1 MTRGAA
7 KMGKTLLCMAL
18 VLMTIAASPSRAE
31 TCADVAIVFAIDSS
45 DSITDAE
52 YAFETRAIV
61 SALRDESVLAVLK
74 SAGMVA
80 VSAVFWGD
88 SAFPVQ
94 RIGWFFIDEGR
105 GAETFAREI
114 ERNQRAV
121 AGNTDIGNGIWQAL
135 DLLDDPGLCPLRSVI
150 DISGDGRETL
160 GSARPNLVSLYHARQ
175 RAERMHVTI
184 NALVISG
191 DDDGLAAYY
200 AKKVITGDNAFVMVI
215 TKFTDIWAAI
225 RKKLI
230 RELS

>member
-7 KMGKTLLCMAL
+7 KMRKTLLCVAL
-18 VLMTIAASPSRAE
+18 VLMTIAAAPSQAE
-31 TCADVAIVFAIDSS
+31 ACADVAIVFAIDGS

-80 VSAVFWGD
+80 VSAVIWGY
-88 SAFPVQ
+88 SVFPVQ

-150 DISGDGRETL
+150 DISRRQGGFG
-160 GSARPNLVSLYHARQ
+160 GSPAEPGFALSRTSACRTNARNDQ
-175 RAERMHVTI
+175 RA
-184 NALVISG
+184 G
-191 DDDGLAAYY
+191 DIG
-200 AKKVITGDNAFVMVI
+200 
-215 TKFTDIWAAI
+215 
-225 RKKLI
+225 R
-230 RELS
+230 

>member
-7 KMGKTLLCMAL
+7 KMRKTLLCVAL
-18 VLMTIAASPSRAE
+18 VLMTIAAAPSQAE
-31 TCADVAIVFAIDSS
+31 ACADVAIVFAIDGS

-80 VSAVFWGD
+80 VSAVIWGD
-88 SAFPVQ
+88 SVFPVQ

-121 AGNTDIGNGIWQAL
+121 AGNTDIGNQQ
-135 DLLDDPGLCPLRSVI
+135 D
-150 DISGDGRETL
+150 
-160 GSARPNLVSLYHARQ
+160 
-175 RAERMHVTI
+175 
-184 NALVISG
+184 
-191 DDDGLAAYY
+191 
-200 AKKVITGDNAFVMVI
+200 
-215 TKFTDIWAAI
+215 
-225 RKKLI
+225 
-230 RELS
+230 